1 MSRCGLPCGV
11 FQKPARAHDWAL
23 LLALSQLSSEKFC
36 KAEHQCLHRS
46 TAEQGQGLL
55 VLYLHTNKAEG
66 VEEKRTRDLVKW
78 QQRGRC

>member
-1 MSRCGLPCGV
+1 
-11 FQKPARAHDWAL
+11 
-23 LLALSQLSSEKFC
+23 
-36 KAEHQCLHRS
+36 
-46 TAEQGQGLL
+46 